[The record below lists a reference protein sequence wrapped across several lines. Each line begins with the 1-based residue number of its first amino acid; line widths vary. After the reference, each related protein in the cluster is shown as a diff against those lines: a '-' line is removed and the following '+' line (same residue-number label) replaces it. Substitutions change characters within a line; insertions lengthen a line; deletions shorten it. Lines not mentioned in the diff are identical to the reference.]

1 MAPESEK
8 GTGANATTTASGSA
22 PALGGANIRR
32 LQVGGLLALL
42 GLGMSGSM
50 FFFLEKIQVLE
61 ANKKQKKKNMKI
73 TRIKHVFFFWKHHS
87 PFGGIPN
94 V

>member
-8 GTGANATTTASGSA
+8 GTGANAATTASGSA

-32 LQVGGLLALL
+32 LQVGGCWHH
-42 GLGMSGSM
+42 LGMSGLM
-50 FFFLEKIQVLE
+50 FFPGKNQVLE

-73 TRIKHVFFFWKHHS
+73 TRIKHVFFFLKHHS
-87 PFGGIPN
+87 PFGGVPN